1 MARTQNEKDR
11 DNSIVNLLSAILK
24 ALNKV
29 LTALDSE
36 KKDARKWSSN
46 W

>member
-24 ALNKV
+24 TLNKIV
-29 LTALDSE
+29 TTLESE
-36 KKDARKWSSN
+36 KKDARK
-46 W
+46 

>member
-11 DNSIVNLLSAILK
+11 DDSIVNLLSAILK

-29 LTALDSE
+29 VTTLESE
-36 KKDARKWSSN
+36 KKDARK
-46 W
+46 

>member
-11 DNSIVNLLSAILK
+11 DNTIVNLLSAILK

-29 LTALDSE
+29 LTTLDLE
-36 KKDARKWSSN
+36 KKDARK
-46 W
+46 

>member
-11 DNSIVNLLSAILK
+11 DNTIVNLLSAILK

-29 LTALDSE
+29 LTTLDSE
-36 KKDARKWSSN
+36 KKDARK
-46 W
+46 

>member
-11 DNSIVNLLSAILK
+11 DDSIVNLLSAILK

-29 LTALDSE
+29 VTTLELE
-36 KKDARKWSSN
+36 KKDARK
-46 W
+46 

>member
-11 DNSIVNLLSAILK
+11 DNSIVNLLSAILT

-29 LTALDSE
+29 LTTLNPE
-36 KKDARKWSSN
+36 KKDARK
-46 W
+46 